1 MGLGEG
7 AGRDHLMELR
17 APEATLKAFNA
28 YEAVRHRLPM
38 PPRQGAAERAPG
50 LLALADRFD
59 AFVLDGFGVLN
70 VGEAATPGAV
80 EVVTELQGMG
90 KTVIV
95 LTNAA
100 GYPKRLLMQRYSRLG
115 FNFEPANAV
124 SSREVMLQALAHHP
138 RHKWGA
144 MAATKFGLE
153 ELEDHDIVFLGDDPA
168 LYAAVDAFILFG
180 SSEWT
185 LERQHLIEQA
195 LRDRPRPILV
205 GNPDIVA
212 PVEGGMSWEPGHY
225 AHNMADA
232 GGVEPEFFGKPFK
245 AAFDAVLDRIPDT
258 IDRNRIAMVGDT
270 LQTDIL
276 GGLAAGIGSVLV
288 TDHGF
293 FANAD
298 FETGIE
304 LSGISPDYIIQTP

>member
-1 MGLGEG
+1 MGLGES

-38 PPRQGAAERAPG
+38 PPRQGAAVRAPG

-70 VGEAATPGAV
+70 VGEAAIPGAV

-124 SSREVMLQALAHHP
+124 SSREVMLRALAHHP

-185 LERQHLIEQA
+185 LERQRLIEQA

-304 LSGISPDYIIQTP
+304 LAKISPDYIIPTP